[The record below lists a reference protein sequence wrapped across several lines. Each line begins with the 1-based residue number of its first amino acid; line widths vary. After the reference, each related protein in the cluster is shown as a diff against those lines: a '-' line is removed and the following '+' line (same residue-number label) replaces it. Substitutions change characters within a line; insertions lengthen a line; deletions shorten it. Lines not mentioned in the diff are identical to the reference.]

1 MHVLSQPLQLL
12 GVQDRPQAVNIQ
24 QLLVLLGGCWW
35 GFVGGSQVAQG
46 CCQ

>member
-1 MHVLSQPLQLL
+1 MHVLSQPLLLL
-12 GVQDRPQAVNIQ
+12 GVQGRPHAVNIQ
-24 QLLVLLGGCWW
+24 QLLVLLGCWW